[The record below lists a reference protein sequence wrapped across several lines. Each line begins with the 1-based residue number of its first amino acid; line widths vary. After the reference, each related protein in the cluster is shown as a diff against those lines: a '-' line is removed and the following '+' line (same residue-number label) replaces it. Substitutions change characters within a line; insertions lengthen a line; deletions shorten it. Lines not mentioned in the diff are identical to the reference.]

1 MRLKV
6 GDIAILWGAGVRRL
20 VVDSR
25 DEIVSAPEKRLSG
38 YRTRT
43 VYRIAGKEYSN
54 HWFTEEQL
62 SASIPR

>member
-1 MRLKV
+1 MRLKI

-25 DEIVSAPEKRLSG
+25 DEIVSAPGKQFGEYQL
-38 YRTRT
+38 RT
-43 VYRIAGKEYSN
+43 VYRLAGKEYSN
-54 HWFTEEQL
+54 QWFTEEHL

>member
-25 DEIVSAPEKRLSG
+25 DEIVSEPDKRFSE
-38 YRTRT
+38 YRLRT

-54 HWFTEEQL
+54 QWFTEEHL